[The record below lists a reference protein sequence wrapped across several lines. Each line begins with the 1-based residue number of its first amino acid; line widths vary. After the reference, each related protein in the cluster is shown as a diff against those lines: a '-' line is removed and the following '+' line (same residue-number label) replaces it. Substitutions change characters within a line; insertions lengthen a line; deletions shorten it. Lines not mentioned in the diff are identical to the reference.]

1 MSKQVAI
8 KSDFSKLIA
17 KFESEGGRQLKRI
30 AQKHQAYAEEIIK
43 FAVLVKSW
51 RDRAIDQDNGEEGE
65 CCKAVGAWFKDWTA
79 ENLGDKYQVYHW
91 STIAKAATV
100 LSSPRVLPHL
110 PHTKMALVHLA
121 KKTKGDTSRDIERF
135 SNWIAKGQLSSETT
149 VSEAKKLG
157 TTARKQTNPPEGRQ
171 PRSVADAK
179 KLIAAMRKNGVAL
192 DVPLNAVARQ
202 FPNKDL
208 FTEGLCVAILGSDV
222 DQQTGVEKLVLLTV
236 VNSKTALDDVLGTLD
251 T

>member
-1 MSKQVAI
+1 MPKQVAV
-8 KSDFSKLIA
+8 KRDFSKLIA
-17 KFESEGGRQLKRI
+17 QFESEGSRQLDKI
-30 AQKHQAYAEEIIK
+30 NQKHQAYAEEIIN

-51 RDRAIDQDNGEEGE
+51 RDQAMDEDDGEEGD

-91 STIAKAATV
+91 NTIAKAATV
-100 LSSPRVLPHL
+100 LSSPKILPHL

-121 KKTKGDTSRDIERF
+121 KKTKGDKSGDIERF
-135 SNWIAKGQLSSETT
+135 SIWIAKGQLSSETT

-157 TTARKQTNPPEGRQ
+157 LKAPKHANPTTEKQPRLGAEARK
-171 PRSVADAK
+171 S
-179 KLIAAMRKNGVAL
+179 IAAMRKNGVVL
-192 DVPLNAVARQ
+192 DVPLNSVTCQ

-208 FTEGLCVAILGSDV
+208 LTKGLAVALLGTEV

-236 VNSKTALDDVLGTLD
+236 VNSEAALDDVLGSLKA
-251 T
+251 